1 MEKGT
6 MNGGAARGGW
16 ARISI
21 ATSIFGVLIFSA
33 CQSSPNREVAA
44 GSDELAKARAIFQR
58 ECATC
63 HGAKGEGTAMTQF
76 VANVNLK
83 SAQARALSDE
93 QLRQQIING
102 KGAMPPFAGRL
113 TPDQID
119 ALVRYIR
126 REIQGQSNR

>member
-1 MEKGT
+1 
-6 MNGGAARGGW
+6 
-16 ARISI
+16 
-21 ATSIFGVLIFSA
+21 
-33 CQSSPNREVAA
+33 
-44 GSDELAKARAIFQR
+44 
-58 ECATC
+58 
-63 HGAKGEGTAMTQF
+63 MTQF

-126 REIQGQSNR
+126 QEIQGQSNR